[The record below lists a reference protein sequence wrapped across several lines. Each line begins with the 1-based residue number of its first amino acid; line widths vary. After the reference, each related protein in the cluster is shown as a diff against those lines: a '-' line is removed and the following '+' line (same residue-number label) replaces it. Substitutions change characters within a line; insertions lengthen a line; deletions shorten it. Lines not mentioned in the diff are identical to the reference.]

1 MLYDIILHLF
11 NIKCQVWHYNNP
23 LNYVH
28 FNLEGVMSTKQLLG
42 AKIRYLRK
50 SKKIAQEKLSEMA
63 DISPRQMVRIE
74 MGQSFPTI
82 ENLEKIAAALDVPIQ
97 SLFENDYY
105 DSTEILKKKLHEKID
120 ILDEKNTRF
129 LYLIAS
135 NLD

>member
-1 MLYDIILHLF
+1 MPI
-11 NIKCQVWHYNNP
+11 
-23 LNYVH
+23 
-28 FNLEGVMSTKQLLG
+28 
-42 AKIRYLRK
+42 
-50 SKKIAQEKLSEMA
+50 MA

-105 DSTEILKKKLHEKID
+105 DSTENLKQKLHEKID

-129 LYLIAS
+129 LYLVAS

>member
-1 MLYDIILHLF
+1 
-11 NIKCQVWHYNNP
+11 
-23 LNYVH
+23 
-28 FNLEGVMSTKQLLG
+28 MSTKKLLG

-82 ENLEKIAAALDVPIQ
+82 ENLEKIASALGVPIQ

-105 DSTEILKKKLHEKID
+105 DSIENLKQKLHEKIE

-129 LYLIAS
+129 LYLVAN